1 MTDAKKLN
9 IHGKLDW
16 VFYLNMDAIEKKAC
30 GPGVPKAHGGHS
42 HNRYLTMQ
50 FRLVYTVQSIPSV
63 YIRPPP
69 PLLGHLSSCRPRHWE
84 FVRRPLPWGGAFAIL
99 LGAINIVPFPI
110 FHLKHA
116 SLDSYRYFFDE
127 YF

>member
-16 VFYLNMDAIEKKAC
+16 VFCLNMDAIEKKAC

-69 PLLGHLSSCRPRHWE
+69 SPPSSGICHLVDPGIGNLSEDLCPGVGHLQ
-84 FVRRPLPWGGAFAIL
+84 
-99 LGAINIVPFPI
+99 
-110 FHLKHA
+110 
-116 SLDSYRYFFDE
+116 FF
-127 YF
+127 